1 MRPFRARRTTA
12 AVGSAALAATML
24 LTACSSG
31 TAGSKDN
38 AGGDGKV
45 TLTIDLF
52 GTFGFKETG
61 LYDEYMAAHPN
72 ITIKQSDTQD
82 EGQYWQAL
90 QTKLAG
96 GGGLA
101 DIQGLEVGRIASV
114 VQKQADKFADLKTL
128 GLGGVNDDLVPWKGA
143 AVKTADGKVLGAGT
157 DIGPEAICFRTDLF
171 KAAGL
176 PTDRTELAAKWSS
189 WDGYLALGKQYV
201 AKAAS
206 GSAPEG
212 NKWTDSAAG
221 MFTAEVGQEKVR
233 YADESGK
240 PVYDKSPAVQTAWA
254 NSTKLVADGLSA
266 KLPQWTPEW
275 NKAFSTGKF
284 ATLSCPA
291 WMIGYIKGQAG
302 DAFAGKWD
310 IAAGPGKT
318 GNWGGSYLAIP
329 RSSKHQKE
337 AAELIKWLNA
347 KEQQAKLFTKQG
359 SFPSSTGAQAAIKTV
374 KDPYFNNAPIG
385 EIFSESAANMPAQ
398 VLGTDDGVIGKAFT
412 DALGEVERTGTA
424 PATAW
429 QHALDNI
436 KKASGN

>member
-1 MRPFRARRTTA
+1 MPTFRARRTATSL
-12 AVGSAALAATML
+12 GTAALAAMLL

-31 TAGSKDN
+31 SSGGSAD
-38 AGGDGKV
+38 AADGKV
-45 TLTIDLF
+45 TLTVDLF

-61 LYDEYMAAHPN
+61 LYDEYSKTHPN
-72 ITIKQSDTQD
+72 VTIKQSDTQD

-101 DIQGLEVGRIASV
+101 DVQGLEVGRIASV
-114 VQKQADKFADLKTL
+114 MQKQADKFVDLKTV
-128 GLGGVNDDLVPWKGA
+128 GAGAVNDGLVPWKAA
-143 AVKTADGKVLGAGT
+143 AVKSADGKVLAAGT
-157 DIGPEAICFRTDLF
+157 DIGPEAICYRTDLF

-176 PTDRTELAAKWSS
+176 PTDRAELAAKWSS
-189 WDGYLALGKQYV
+189 WEGYLALGKEYV
-201 AKAAS
+201 AKAQ
-206 GSAPEG
+206 PG
-212 NKWTDSAAG
+212 NAWTDSAAG
-221 MFTAEVGQEKVR
+221 MFTAEVGQQKVR

-240 PVYDKSPAVQTAWA
+240 PVYDSNPAVKTAWA
-254 NSTKLVADGLSA
+254 DSAKLVADGLSA

-329 RSSKHQKE
+329 KTSKHQKE
-337 AAELIKWLNA
+337 AAELISWLTA
-347 KEQQAKLFTKQG
+347 KEQQVKLFTKQG
-359 SFPSSTGAQAAIKTV
+359 SFPSSTGAQGEIKALQ
-374 KDPYFNNAPIG
+374 DPYFNNAPIG
-385 EIFSESAANMPAQ
+385 QIFSESAGAMPAQ
-398 VLGTDDGVIGKAFT
+398 VLGTEDGVIGKAFT

-424 PATAW
+424 PDAAW
-429 QHALDNI
+429 QHAMDNI

>member
-1 MRPFRARRTTA
+1 MRPFRARR
-12 AVGSAALAATML
+12 SAALGTTVLAAALL
-24 LTACSSG
+24 LTACSSSG
-31 TAGSKDN
+31 TAGSKD
-38 AGGDGKV
+38 AADGKV

-61 LYDEYMAAHPN
+61 LYDEYSKLHPN

-101 DIQGLEVGRIASV
+101 DIQGLEVGRVASV
-114 VQKQADKFADLKTL
+114 VQKQADKFYDLKTL
-128 GLGGVNDDLVPWKGA
+128 GAGGVNDGLVPWKGA
-143 AVKTADGKVLGAGT
+143 AIKTADGKVLGAGT
-157 DIGPEAICFRTDLF
+157 DIGPEAICYRTDLF

-176 PTDRTELAAKWSS
+176 PTDRTELAAKWST
-189 WDGYLALGKQYV
+189 WQGYLDLGKQYA
-201 AKAAS
+201 AKAQA
-206 GSAPEG
+206 G
-212 NKWTDSAAG
+212 NAWTDSAAG
-221 MFTAEVGQEKVR
+221 MFTAEVGQSKVR

-240 PVYDKSPAVQTAWA
+240 AVYDSSPAVKTAWDD
-254 NSTKLVADGLSA
+254 STKLVADGLSA

-310 IAAGPGKT
+310 IASGPGKT
-318 GNWGGSYLAIP
+318 GNWGGSYLTVP
-329 RSSKHQKE
+329 RTAKHPKE
-337 AAELIKWLNA
+337 AAELIQWLNA
-347 KEQQAKLFTKQG
+347 KEQQVKLFTKQG
-359 SFPSSTGAQAAIKTV
+359 SFPSSTGAQAEITSV
-374 KDPYFNNAPIG
+374 QDPYFNNAPIG
-385 EIFSESAANMPAQ
+385 KIFSESAAAMPAQ
-398 VLGTDDGVIGKAFT
+398 VLGTDDGVVGKAFT
-412 DALGEVERTGTA
+412 DALGEVERTNTT

-429 QHALDNI
+429 QHALDNV
-436 KKASGN
+436 KKANGN

>member
-1 MRPFRARRTTA
+1 MPTFRARRTA
-12 AVGSAALAATML
+12 ASLGTAALAAMLL

-31 TAGSKDN
+31 S
-38 AGGDGKV
+38 AGGSTDAADSKV
-45 TLTIDLF
+45 TLTVDLF

-61 LYDEYMAAHPN
+61 LYDEYMKLHPN
-72 ITIKQSDTQD
+72 VTIKQSDTQD

-101 DIQGLEVGRIASV
+101 DIQGLEVGRVASV
-114 VQKQADKFADLKTL
+114 LQKQADKFVDLKTV
-128 GLGGVNDDLVPWKGA
+128 GAGTVNDGLVPWKAA

-157 DIGPEAICFRTDLF
+157 DIGPEAICYRTDLF

-176 PTDRTELAAKWSS
+176 PTDRTELAAKWST
-189 WDGYLALGKQYV
+189 WAGYLELGKEYV
-201 AKAAS
+201 GKAEA
-206 GSAPEG
+206 G
-212 NKWTDSAAG
+212 NAWTDSAAG
-221 MFTAEVGQEKVR
+221 MFTAEVGQQKVR
-233 YADESGK
+233 YADESDK
-240 PVYDKSPAVQTAWA
+240 PVYDSSAAVKSAWA
-254 NSTKLVADGLSA
+254 DSTKLVADGLSA

-275 NKAFSTGKF
+275 NKAFTTGKF

-329 RSSKHQKE
+329 KTSKHQKA
-337 AAELIKWLNA
+337 AAELITWLTA
-347 KEQQAKLFTKQG
+347 REQQVKVFTKQG
-359 SFPSSTGAQAAIKTV
+359 SFPSSTDAQADIKSIQ
-374 KDPYFNNAPIG
+374 DPYFNNAPIG
-385 EIFSESAANMPAQ
+385 QIFSESAANMPAQ
-398 VLGTDDGVIGKAFT
+398 VLGTEDGVVGKAFT

-424 PATAW
+424 PDAAW
-429 QHALDNI
+429 QHALDNV